1 MGLKLEAEIGL
12 NAASFQRGITQV
24 NNSISNTV
32 KSYALG
38 AVGVYSIE
46 KAFSKTLET
55 VKELYNE
62 SKRMGVSVENLQ
74 VMRKAAASAGV
85 EMSTL
90 AGAMEKLNVARSK
103 ALGGDAK
110 ALASFGTLG
119 VSKERL
125 ETAPAEDIIF
135 GEISKK
141 IKSVNPQ
148 DIAAQL
154 RDVMGRGYGE
164 MVPLMAKDMDA
175 LREKM
180 QRMGMIISSETV
192 AELKQFDAAIN
203 SIKNLLVGYL
213 AGALAAFGEGLLD
226 FWQTKI
232 KPAQAEA
239 GSILGTATEGDSS
252 LIGMLRGATAVVA
265 DTIAYDAQRFLG
277 LGHGMDHW
285 NKKYGPD
292 LKSSKEEAD
301 KSGKD
306 FMTNWRKEVAESM
319 KVKPVDFSNQ
329 DQGKPVHHTAGD
341 LRSNSLISHGN
352 YFGQIQGSM
361 PNFEQRKVDL
371 LTQINAG
378 ITKLANAPASA
389 GDDYP

>member
-46 KAFSKTLET
+46 KAFAKTLET

-103 ALGGDAK
+103 ALGGDSK
-110 ALASFGTLG
+110 ALASFGALG

-203 SIKNLLVGYL
+203 SLKNLLVGYL
-213 AGALAAFGEGLLD
+213 AQALASFGDGLMKFWMENASPLGSAIQEGIAVGASREGGGAIMGSLRYAVNTILPEELGGMTD
-226 FWQTKI
+226 KEYA
-232 KPAQAEA
+232 KEYSSVGDAYSQAMGVGKETYKNWKKE
-239 GSILGTATEGDSS
+239 LGDS
-252 LIGMLRGATAVVA
+252 L
-265 DTIAYDAQRFLG
+265 
-277 LGHGMDHW
+277 
-285 NKKYGPD
+285 N
-292 LKSSKEEAD
+292 
-301 KSGKD
+301 
-306 FMTNWRKEVAESM
+306 
-319 KVKPVDFSNQ
+319 VKPTEFTPPASGDN
-329 DQGKPVHHTAGD
+329 PIHHTAGD

-389 GDDYP
+389 GDDHP

>member
-46 KAFSKTLET
+46 KAFAKTLET

-103 ALGGDAK
+103 ALGGDSK
-110 ALASFGTLG
+110 ALASFGALG

-175 LREKM
+175 LRDKM

-203 SIKNLLVGYL
+203 SLKNLLVGYL
-213 AGALAAFGEGLLD
+213 ADALAGFGEGLMD
-226 FWQTKI
+226 FWHTNAKPFVEGVTESVAIAASEGGTDSAI
-232 KPAQAEA
+232 KGAFLYAIDSLPEY
-239 GSILGTATEGDSS
+239 LG
-252 LIGMLRGATAVVA
+252 
-265 DTIAYDAQRFLG
+265 G
-277 LGHGMDHW
+277 LSNKEMD
-285 NKKYGPD
+285 KKYAGASEAY
-292 LKSSKEEAD
+292 LKSEQE
-301 KSGKD
+301 GKKTLED
-306 FMTNWRKEVAESM
+306 WKKEVAESM

-371 LTQINAG
+371 LAQINAG
-378 ITKLANAPASA
+378 INKLNQT
-389 GDDYP
+389 GIQYNEDDHA